1 MSIADIK
8 NILREVG
15 FTDTKQFAGE
25 YLLMINNND
34 LRKVRVYDNGSV
46 WVADSVSGE
55 YNKIVH
61 NPNGVNMNKITTKLE
76 ADLTNDLLEA
86 KELIRRLLN
95 WCEAAYTN
103 ISLTDVVNNFETLED
118 ARKWLKSNK

>member
-61 NPNGVNMNKITTKLE
+61 NPTG
-76 ADLTNDLLEA
+76 DSA
-86 KELIRRLLN
+86 K
-95 WCEAAYTN
+95 
-103 ISLTDVVNNFETLED
+103 
-118 ARKWLKSNK
+118 